1 MEIRQKIPIPYEI
14 LVTPWPEIFIICG
27 KFSFHSQRVTL
38 IFGVGRMPEA
48 AIKHG
53 QWLDLVFMQRW
64 LEAPGTVRSD

>member
-1 MEIRQKIPIPYEI
+1 MVGAIDGGNAGSIRLHEKLGFKE
-14 LVTPWPEIFIICG
+14 
-27 KFSFHSQRVTL
+27 
-38 IFGVGRMPEA
+38 VGRMPEA